1 MLSARETEMMK
12 DVERRLVAMRDHLAH
27 EMPSLEDSTAW
38 FQYLTELK
46 AIQGNANNDVSFVA
60 TILAKEYLLRN
71 YGVKDF
77 DAAEKPQSAPGI
89 DIDVHL
95 PDGRRLIAELKTT
108 NPYKENDFGAMQRK
122 TIKKDFAKLSKT
134 EADIKLFLV
143 TDFDTFRFMQKS
155 KYHTTVKGITIV
167 LLTTGEE
174 FTG

>member
-1 MLSARETEMMK
+1 M
-12 DVERRLVAMRDHLAH
+12 
-27 EMPSLEDSTAW
+27 
-38 FQYLTELK
+38 
-46 AIQGNANNDVSFVA
+46 
-60 TILAKEYLLRN
+60 AKEYLTKRFGLT
-71 YGVKDF
+71 DF

-108 NPYKENDFGAMQRK
+108 NPYLENDFGAMQRK

-134 EADIKLFLV
+134 EAEIKLFLV
-143 TDFDTFRFMQKS
+143 TDPDTFKFMQKS

-167 LLTTGEE
+167 LLPTGEE

>member
-1 MLSARETEMMK
+1 MLSAHETEKMK
-12 DVERRLVAMRDHLAH
+12 DIEQWLVAMRAHLAKDV
-27 EMPSLEDSTAW
+27 PPLEDSTAW

-46 AIQGNANNDVSFVA
+46 AIQGNANNNVSFVA
-60 TILAKEYLLRN
+60 TILAKEYLLTR
-71 YGVKDF
+71 YGVKGF
-77 DAAEKPQSAPGI
+77 DAAEKPQGAPGI

-108 NPYKENDFGAMQRK
+108 NPYLENDFGAMQK
-122 TIKKDFAKLSKT
+122 KMIKKDFAKLSKT

-143 TDFDTFRFMQKS
+143 TDAETFRFMQKS
-155 KYHTTVKGITIV
+155 KYQTTVTGITIV

>member
-1 MLSARETEMMK
+1 MHSIHEIAKMK
-12 DVERRLVAMRDHLAH
+12 DIEQRLVAMHAHLAKDI
-27 EMPSLEDSTAW
+27 PPLEDSTAW
-38 FQYLTELK
+38 FRYLTELK

-60 TILAKEYLLRN
+60 TILAKEYLLRR
-71 YGVKDF
+71 YDVKDF

-89 DIDVHL
+89 DIDVRL
-95 PDGRRLIAELKTT
+95 PDGRRLIVELKTT
-108 NPYKENDFGAMQRK
+108 NPYMENDFGAMQRK

-134 EADIKLFLV
+134 EADLKLFLV
-143 TDFDTFRFMQKS
+143 TDSATFRFMQKS